1 MINDSSG
8 KEHMFVFKPSLILY
22 LTYSEGFKA
31 LSVGKPILA
40 KTKLLGNSAEYWYHL
55 KEN

>member
-1 MINDSSG
+1 
-8 KEHMFVFKPSLILY
+8 MFVFKPSLILY
-22 LTYSEGFKA
+22 PTYSEGFKA